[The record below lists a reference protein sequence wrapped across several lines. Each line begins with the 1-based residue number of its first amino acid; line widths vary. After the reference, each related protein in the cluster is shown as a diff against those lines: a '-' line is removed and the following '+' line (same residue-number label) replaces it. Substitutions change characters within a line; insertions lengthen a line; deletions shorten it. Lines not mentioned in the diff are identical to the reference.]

1 MAAGLCNRSRQ
12 EREREEREGEVD
24 RAEGDKV
31 KPPDG
36 LNPDRMRQ
44 MTCVNGGRYRSESF
58 NGPEQKNKIKILF
71 SLSLSR
77 VVLECFQVCR
87 PIPHFLLRIKKLY
100 FLNKSARDI

>member
-1 MAAGLCNRSRQ
+1 MSMDRRRRWLPGCVTVPDK
-12 EREREEREGEVD
+12 REREEREGEVD

-58 NGPEQKNKIKILF
+58 NGPEQK
-71 SLSLSR
+71 
-77 VVLECFQVCR
+77 
-87 PIPHFLLRIKKLY
+87 KK
-100 FLNKSARDI
+100 